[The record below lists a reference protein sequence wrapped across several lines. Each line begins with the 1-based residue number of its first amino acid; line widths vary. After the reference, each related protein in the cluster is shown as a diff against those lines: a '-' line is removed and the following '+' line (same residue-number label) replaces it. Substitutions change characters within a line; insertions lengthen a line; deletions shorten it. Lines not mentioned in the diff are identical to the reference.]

1 VEKCFVDLRV
11 AVGLGLG
18 LLGIICAAVG
28 IFVVN
33 GISIEFPG
41 IMLGDWATTS
51 V

>member
-1 VEKCFVDLRV
+1 
-11 AVGLGLG
+11 

-33 GISIEFPG
+33 GISIGFPG
-41 IMLGDWATTS
+41 IMLGAWATTS